1 MIAARG
7 REMSDTPPSV
17 DRAHIGRA
25 LQRLTTE
32 VATLRDDVNVMVA
45 IVRRIDNNQDRM
57 LNELR
62 AMHRQHE
69 RVADRARQLEEK

>member
-1 MIAARG
+1 
-7 REMSDTPPSV
+7 MSDTPGTV
-17 DRAHIGRA
+17 NLTYTGRP

-32 VATLRDDVNVMVA
+32 VATLRDDVNVMAA

-57 LNELR
+57 LDELR

-69 RVADRARQLEEK
+69 KVANRVRQLEEQ

>member
-7 REMSDTPPSV
+7 REMSDTPETV
-17 DRAHIGRA
+17 DLAYIGRA

-32 VATLRDDVNVMVA
+32 VAALRDDVNVMAA

-57 LNELR
+57 LDELR
-62 AMHRQHE
+62 AMHR
-69 RVADRARQLEEK
+69 

>member
-1 MIAARG
+1 MITTRD
-7 REMSDTPPSV
+7 EMSDSPENV
-17 DRAHIGRA
+17 DLAYVGHA

-32 VATLRDDVNVMVA
+32 VATLRDDVNVMAA

-57 LNELR
+57 LDELR

-69 RVADRARQLEEK
+69 RMADRVRQLEEK